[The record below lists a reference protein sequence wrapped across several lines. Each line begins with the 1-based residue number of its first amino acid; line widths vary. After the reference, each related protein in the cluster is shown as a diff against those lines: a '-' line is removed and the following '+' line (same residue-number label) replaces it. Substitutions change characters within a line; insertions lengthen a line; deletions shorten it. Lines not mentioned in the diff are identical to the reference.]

1 MKLLFLLTIFFCSYG
16 QSLGKEDIL
25 PEKSSSFSTLQHLTD
40 RFDRKTVARRILQEA
55 DRYYP
60 DLAHLSDSLLLIA
73 IKYYKNQEN
82 SPDLSRLYYYLGICY
97 ETENRSPEALKAY
110 LQSVNTLSAESDVFF
125 KQDLDKRLHILQN
138 QFGKQEVE
146 DLQWKYRY
154 LTAQTQVDSL
164 SRQLKIWKTSSILLL
179 LALCIIFFLSR
190 YRASCRKRELFESQL
205 FIERLQRAEDELK
218 EKLVQKLDEKDNKL
232 KDFFQHRV
240 EMIKEFVALSKKYSN
255 NVEKLKDNFK
265 RMVST
270 DSFSPTDWNLLKEG
284 VNIMGY
290 GILDYLKTTF
300 PDLTEEN
307 LRYCALICAGFETD
321 ELAIL
326 WDINNDSIY
335 KRRTRLRQKL
345 GLEKNQDL
353 KRFFENQIERLH
365 QNRSE
370 K

>member
-1 MKLLFLLTIFFCSYG
+1 M
-16 QSLGKEDIL
+16 
-25 PEKSSSFSTLQHLTD
+25 
-40 RFDRKTVARRILQEA
+40 
-55 DRYYP
+55 
-60 DLAHLSDSLLLIA
+60 
-73 IKYYKNQEN
+73 
-82 SPDLSRLYYYLGICY
+82 
-97 ETENRSPEALKAY
+97 
-110 LQSVNTLSAESDVFF
+110 
-125 KQDLDKRLHILQN
+125 
-138 QFGKQEVE
+138 
-146 DLQWKYRY
+146 
-154 LTAQTQVDSL
+154 
-164 SRQLKIWKTSSILLL
+164 
-179 LALCIIFFLSR
+179 
-190 YRASCRKRELFESQL
+190 

-218 EKLVQKLDEKDNKL
+218 EKLIQKLDEKDNKL

-240 EMIKEFVALSKKYSN
+240 EMIKEFVALSRKYSN

-321 ELAIL
+321 
-326 WDINNDSIY
+326 SIY

>member
-1 MKLLFLLTIFFCSYG
+1 M
-16 QSLGKEDIL
+16 
-25 PEKSSSFSTLQHLTD
+25 
-40 RFDRKTVARRILQEA
+40 
-55 DRYYP
+55 
-60 DLAHLSDSLLLIA
+60 
-73 IKYYKNQEN
+73 
-82 SPDLSRLYYYLGICY
+82 
-97 ETENRSPEALKAY
+97 
-110 LQSVNTLSAESDVFF
+110 
-125 KQDLDKRLHILQN
+125 
-138 QFGKQEVE
+138 
-146 DLQWKYRY
+146 
-154 LTAQTQVDSL
+154 
-164 SRQLKIWKTSSILLL
+164 
-179 LALCIIFFLSR
+179 
-190 YRASCRKRELFESQL
+190 
-205 FIERLQRAEDELK
+205 
-218 EKLVQKLDEKDNKL
+218 QKLDEKVNIL
-232 KDFFQHRV
+232 KDLMLHRV
-240 EMIKEFVALSKKYSN
+240 AMIKEFVALSRKYSN

-270 DSFSPTDWNLLKEG
+270 DSFSLTDWNLLKEG

-290 GILDYLKTTF
+290 AILDYLKTTF